1 MNVVPQTLE
10 NHAKREN
17 ISKFKF
23 LFSQNLGPRLP
34 VERSSY
40 TMVANP
46 AGDGILMLGGFQNS
60 NYSKE
65 VYQMKCQK
73 DGIKTSCH
81 WTRFPNDLPTV
92 RSGFTAF
99 YVPEKAMQCD
109 SI

>member
-1 MNVVPQTLE
+1 
-10 NHAKREN
+10 
-17 ISKFKF
+17 
-23 LFSQNLGPRLP
+23 
-34 VERSSY
+34 
-40 TMVANP
+40 MVANP

-60 NYSKE
+60 AYSKE
-65 VYQMKCQK
+65 VFQMKCQN

-109 SI
+109 TI